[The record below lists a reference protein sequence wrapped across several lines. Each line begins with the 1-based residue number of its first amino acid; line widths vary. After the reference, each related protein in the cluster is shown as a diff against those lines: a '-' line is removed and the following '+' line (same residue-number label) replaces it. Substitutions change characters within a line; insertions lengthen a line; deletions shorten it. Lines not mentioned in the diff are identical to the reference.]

1 MAYTSDESGQYEVY
15 VKPYP
20 ELSGAWA
27 ISTNGG
33 EEPIW
38 SRDGKSLY
46 YRNGD
51 TWLEVPISFDPNFSM
66 GTPRVVLEG
75 PYINVPGRSY
85 DLSADGSKFL
95 VILDE
100 GTEEFSRHV
109 EVVLNW
115 FDELERLVP
124 TR

>member
-1 MAYTSDESGQYEVY
+1 
-15 VKPYP
+15 
-20 ELSGAWA
+20 
-27 ISTNGG
+27 
-33 EEPIW
+33 
-38 SRDGKSLY
+38 
-46 YRNGD
+46 
-51 TWLEVPISFDPNFSM
+51 M
-66 GTPRVVLEG
+66 GTPRIVLEG

-85 DLSADGSKFL
+85 DISADGKRFL